1 MKFEVTNVYVG
12 NEPSIGSK
20 PLFFCMFENVQNNKK
35 IK

>member
-20 PLFFCMFENVQNNKK
+20 PLFFVCLKMFKIIKK
-35 IK
+35 